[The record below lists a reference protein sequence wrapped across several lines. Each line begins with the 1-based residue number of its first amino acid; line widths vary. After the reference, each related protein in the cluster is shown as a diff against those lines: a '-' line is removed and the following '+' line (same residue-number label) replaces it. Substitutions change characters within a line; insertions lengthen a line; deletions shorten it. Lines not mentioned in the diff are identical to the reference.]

1 MPVYMG
7 RKYWAQKVQHM
18 KAEYRLPPEQKKSS
32 QTLTVLRDSTEN
44 YKLRVRLIFF
54 KKFLTPEEKKKQ
66 AFWNIG
72 QTIAVEQWKE
82 FK

>member
-1 MPVYMG
+1 
-7 RKYWAQKVQHM
+7 M

-54 KKFLTPEEKKKQ
+54 KKFLTPEEKKSKLSE
-66 AFWNIG
+66 
-72 QTIAVEQWKE
+72 TLDRLLL
-82 FK
+82 